1 MTDQNNTA
9 PAVWD
14 PTARG
19 GAGGWVRGGS
29 QVGGQGAGQT
39 GSQGGAPAPAAGGR
53 PVHEQATQLRPAQA
67 QPGQP
72 GQPTG
77 PGQPGPPAQPPA
89 PPGDRPHQPQS
100 QGPGQHDA
108 PTRLA
113 PAAPSAAPAGYGF
126 PPHQQPPQ
134 APPYPQSGPGPGFP
148 AHAAPGAPAGPPPG
162 GYQQDQY
169 SPDQYPQGLF
179 RQDAYPPD
187 QYQQGAYPPGG
198 GQPDHGGYQ
207 AIDLDDEERPPRNRT
222 PLLVAVGLLL
232 VLGLGGGVVWAVQ
245 NSSDGP
251 DRKAAAPAATGAGGG
266 QQPAPL
272 LSGDASAP
280 AAAPDPTTAG
290 PSASPSSDQVKAQ
303 TEAKALDELLA
314 RAEGAKAPIGSAV
327 AKVSSCPA
335 KADIESAAQVFDTG
349 AQQREQLLGELAKL
363 DFADVAGGA
372 DAVQSLR
379 TAWQQSAEIDRAYAA
394 WARAVSA
401 QGCPAGTAPTTA
413 EKKRADELNPQ
424 ATLAKKDFVAKWKP
438 AVDTYGLTPRTWDRI

>member
-29 QVGGQGAGQT
+29 QNGGRGG
-39 GSQGGAPAPAAGGR
+39 GPGGDRRGDQGGTPGPAAGG
-53 PVHEQATQLRPAQA
+53 PPAPQAA
-67 QPGQP
+67 
-72 GQPTG
+72 
-77 PGQPGPPAQPPA
+77 PGQPGPPAQPAGPPDGRPYLPPA
-89 PPGDRPHQPQS
+89 PG
-100 QGPGQHDA
+100 HDA
-108 PTRLA
+108 PTQLA
-113 PAAPSAAPAGYGF
+113 PAVPPAAPGGYGF
-126 PPHQQPPQ
+126 PPPAPGQQQPFPQQPPQQQ
-134 APPYPQSGPGPGFP
+134 APPYPQSGPGQGFP
-148 AHAAPGAPAGPPPG
+148 SHAGGGPAAPPPPG
-162 GYQQDQY
+162 PFQQA
-169 SPDQYPQGLF
+169 SYPPGMF
-179 RQDAYPPD
+179 RPDAYPPD
-187 QYQQGAYPPGG
+187 QYQQGPYPPA
-198 GQPDHGGYQ
+198 GQPGHAGYE
-207 AIDLDDEERPPRNRT
+207 AIDLDDEERPARNRT

-251 DRKAAAPAATGAGGG
+251 DRKAAAPASTGTGG
-266 QQPAPL
+266 QQPAPQ

-280 AAAPDPTTAG
+280 AGGPAPTAASPA
-290 PSASPSSDQVKAQ
+290 ASPSADQVKAQ
-303 TEAKALDELLA
+303 TQAKALDELLA

-372 DAVQSLR
+372 EAVQSLR

-401 QGCPAGTAPTTA
+401 QGCPAGGAPTTA

>member
-1 MTDQNNTA
+1 M
-9 PAVWD
+9 
-14 PTARG
+14 
-19 GAGGWVRGGS
+19 
-29 QVGGQGAGQT
+29 
-39 GSQGGAPAPAAGGR
+39 
-53 PVHEQATQLRPAQA
+53 
-67 QPGQP
+67 PG
-72 GQPTG
+72 
-77 PGQPGPPAQPPA
+77 
-89 PPGDRPHQPQS
+89 
-100 QGPGQHDA
+100 HDA

-113 PAAPSAAPAGYGF
+113 PAVPPAAPGGHGF
-126 PPHQQPPQ
+126 PPQAAAQGQGQQPFPPQPPQ
-134 APPYPQSGPGPGFP
+134 QAPSYPQSAPGQGFP
-148 AHAAPGAPAGPPPG
+148 SHAGGGGPAGPPPG
-162 GYQQDQY
+162 PYQQDQFP
-169 SPDQYPQGLF
+169 PDMF

-187 QYQQGAYPPGG
+187 QFPQYQQGPYPG
-198 GQPDHGGYQ
+198 GQPGHAGYE
-207 AIDLDDEERPPRNRT
+207 AIDLDDEERRPRNRT

-251 DRKAAAPAATGAGGG
+251 DRKAAAPASTGTGGE
-266 QQPAPL
+266 QPAPP

-280 AAAPDPTTAG
+280 ASGPAPTAASPA
-290 PSASPSSDQVKAQ
+290 ASPSADQVKAQ
-303 TEAKALDELLA
+303 TQARALDELLA

-363 DFADVAGGA
+363 DVADVAGGA

-401 QGCPAGTAPTTA
+401 QGCPGSSAPTTA